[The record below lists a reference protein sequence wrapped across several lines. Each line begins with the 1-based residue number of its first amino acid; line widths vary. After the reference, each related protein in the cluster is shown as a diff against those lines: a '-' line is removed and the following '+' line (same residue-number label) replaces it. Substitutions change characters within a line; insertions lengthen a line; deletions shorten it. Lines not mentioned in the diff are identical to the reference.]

1 MGSRIGR
8 RTPRWAVSDSGA
20 APSQPRPCFLGFN
33 RTDFFPIVYPYNGI
47 RAVFVAKR
55 KLLLK
60 FGFLSKKTGA
70 SRAEIIVPTGL
81 PNALVVFAHNDLL
94 CGTLM
99 VNYEEGSFG
108 VIGLG
113 VGVKHSLIVISL
125 DFFWERCL
133 LGLSIGGFG
142 LDHQILTPHRSQASS
157 HQETST

>member
-1 MGSRIGR
+1 MTASTVAPALHGSW
-8 RTPRWAVSDSGA
+8 TPPLALTHRH
-20 APSQPRPCFLGFN
+20 
-33 RTDFFPIVYPYNGI
+33 
-47 RAVFVAKR
+47 R

-113 VGVKHSLIVISL
+113 VGVSL
-125 DFFWERCL
+125 
-133 LGLSIGGFG
+133 LS
-142 LDHQILTPHRSQASS
+142 
-157 HQETST
+157 

>member
-1 MGSRIGR
+1 MALFSAFFKCFV
-8 RTPRWAVSDSGA
+8 PSSLSQVANDAMKAESSEKSKSKSKSKPSGA
-20 APSQPRPCFLGFN
+20 
-33 RTDFFPIVYPYNGI
+33 PIVISYFPVNSI
-47 RAVFVAKR
+47 LSRL

-113 VGVKHSLIVISL
+113 VGVSL
-125 DFFWERCL
+125 
-133 LGLSIGGFG
+133 LS
-142 LDHQILTPHRSQASS
+142 
-157 HQETST
+157 